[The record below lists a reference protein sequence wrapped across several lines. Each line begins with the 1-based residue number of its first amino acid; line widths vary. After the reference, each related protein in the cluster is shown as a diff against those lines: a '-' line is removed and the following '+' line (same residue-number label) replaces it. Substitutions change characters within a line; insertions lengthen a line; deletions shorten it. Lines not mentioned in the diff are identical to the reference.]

1 MGRFEGKS
9 ILITGAST
17 GIGAA
22 TSLRLASE
30 GASLF
35 LLDIQAVS
43 YTHLTLPTTP

>member
-35 LLDIQAVS
+35 LLDIQEKELERTAAEC
-43 YTHLTLPTTP
+43 